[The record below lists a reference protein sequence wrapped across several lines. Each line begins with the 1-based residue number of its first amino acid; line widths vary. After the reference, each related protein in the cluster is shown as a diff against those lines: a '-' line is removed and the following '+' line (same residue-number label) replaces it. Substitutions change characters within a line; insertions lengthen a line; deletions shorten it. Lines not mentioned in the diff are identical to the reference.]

1 MQFASFSLKKVT
13 AKNAGE
19 QYFSRHGRTTS
30 SSLQNYKK
38 KLNPQK

>member
-1 MQFASFSLKKVT
+1 MLPAFFSLKEVT
-13 AKNAGE
+13 TGKRE
-19 QYFSRHGRTTS
+19 TIFFPHERTTS

>member
-1 MQFASFSLKKVT
+1 MLPAFFLLRSDSQ
-13 AKNAGE
+13 NAGE
-19 QYFSRHGRTTS
+19 QYFYRHGRTTS